1 MKRIMVT
8 GSRTWPETP
17 LGRHIVT
24 RAIATEIGVDQ
35 PAELVSGRCPTGAD
49 KIAEDWWEE
58 FMSIDTNLRFPAR
71 WSVLGLRAGHV
82 RNGQEIAMMPDVVLA
97 FMLGQTSGTQDAINQ
112 AREAG
117 IPVIAHYWP
126 EPEKP

>member
-8 GSRTWPETP
+8 GSRNWPETP
-17 LGRHIVT
+17 GGSGIIRTALGAEIYDVHD
-24 RAIATEIGVDQ
+24 TELI
-35 PAELVSGRCPTGAD
+35 SGRCPTGAD
-49 KIAEDWWEE
+49 KIAEDWWAI
-58 FMSIDTNLRFPAR
+58 MAGPDINLQFPAR

-82 RNGQEIAMMPDVVLA
+82 RNEQMIAMMPDIVLA
-97 FMLGQTSGTQDAINQ
+97 FMVGQTSGTQDAINL

-126 EPEKP
+126 EPQS